1 MDAEAKAMVV
11 NKLKSIVQNAG
22 GYWSSQNDQLI
33 DELIDALMLMV
44 AERMAG
50 DSPEA
55 QAARESI
62 ACAAE

>member
-1 MDAEAKAMVV
+1 MDAEAKALVI
-11 NKLKSIVQNAG
+11 NKIKAIVQGAE
-22 GYWSSQNDQLI
+22 GYWSSQNDQLM
-33 DELIDALMLMV
+33 DELIDALMGVV

-62 ACAAE
+62 ARLVG